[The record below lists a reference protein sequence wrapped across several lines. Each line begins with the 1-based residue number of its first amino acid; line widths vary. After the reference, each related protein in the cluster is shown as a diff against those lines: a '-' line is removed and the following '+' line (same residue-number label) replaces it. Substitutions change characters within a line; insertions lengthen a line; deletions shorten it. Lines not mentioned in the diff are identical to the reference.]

1 LIEPLQAM
9 VEACLRRVG
18 PLAEDLRR
26 DGWDASLIVHAEPE
40 AVAVVEVVVRV
51 AVERVPV
58 EAGS

>member
-1 LIEPLQAM
+1 MIEPLRVM
-9 VEACLRRVG
+9 VDACLRRVG
-18 PLAEDLRR
+18 PLVEDLRR
-26 DGWDASLIVHAEPE
+26 DGWDASLSVHAEPD